1 MCGMATSS
9 CAQTGPAGKL
19 SASGVLVGST
29 PCDSLSKALL
39 ELPPGTK
46 CEFIRW
52 HLALEEGSDSAFAL
66 TIVYGEGQPNT
77 TGFKGGGEKRTLKG
91 RYKTTQTGPLNG
103 GVLHLVGDHASVNL
117 SFVKLDDNLYHL
129 LSPDGQLMVGNGG
142 WSYTLS
148 RKERRTPSPAL
159 WPPLIPAAA
168 LLSDTAHQV
177 IFEGRTP
184 CQDLAKAYDLHV
196 EEECF
201 KLKWK
206 LVLYR
211 DPATFLPSRY
221 TLEGTLARSRR
232 TEGVWTATSG
242 RGSNRDAVL
251 YQLSPNGSATSF
263 SFLAGDRN
271 VLFFLDKAGRLFPGD
286 SNFSYTLNRRQ

>member
-9 CAQTGPAGKL
+9 CSQTGPAGKL
-19 SASGVLVGST
+19 LAPGVFVGST

-52 HLALEEGSDSAFAL
+52 NLTLEEGSDSAFAL
-66 TIVYGEGQPNT
+66 TIVYGEGQPNI
-77 TGFKGGGEKRTLKG
+77 TGFKGGGEKRTLQG
-91 RYKTTQTGPLNG
+91 RYKTVQTGLLNG
-103 GVLHLVGDHASVNL
+103 SVLHLVVDNASDHL
-117 SFVKLDDNLYHL
+117 SFIKLDDNLYHL

-148 RKERRTPSPAL
+148 RKERRVAGPSLLPAL
-159 WPPLIPAAA
+159 SPAAA
-168 LLSDTAHQV
+168 LLRDTARQV

-184 CQDLAKAYDLHV
+184 CQDLAKAYNLHV
-196 EEECF
+196 SDDCF

-211 DPATFLPSRY
+211 DPATFLPSKY
-221 TLEGTLARSRR
+221 TLDWTLDRSRR
-232 TEGVWTATSG
+232 IEGTWTATSG
-242 RGSNRDAVL
+242 RGSNREAVI
-251 YQLSPNGSATSF
+251 YQLSPNGSTTSF

-271 VLFFLDKAGRLFPGD
+271 VLFFLDKGGRLFAGD
-286 SNFSYTLNRRQ
+286 RNFSYTLNRRH